1 MSTSSIPSPVSA
13 EPSAVSVPS
22 ERGAHPS
29 RPLAVHLLLLGVGFA
44 VLDVY
49 LNVPNVMP
57 VAPWVWLAL
66 YAGFFPLAHGVGRLT
81 GAGGLGE
88 MGLAL
93 HRGWGRNLLLGF
105 LFCVA
110 LGVLKYV
117 LLWALGAFRVEGF
130 RPAGDITVLV
140 LQSLLAMFLSSAT
153 DDVLLRGYLVRHLS
167 RYLPASALVVLTTL
181 AYVVN
186 HVWYVHLT
194 WDAWLYLGL
203 VGLMFALALVRT
215 GSLWLSIGIHWGGNV
230 AYRLY
235 DGFDARGGVLRR
247 VVLLEA
253 GWLEWVKL
261 GVTALT
267 LAALFLLFRFTAKS
281 EREGPLSARG

>member
-1 MSTSSIPSPVSA
+1 
-13 EPSAVSVPS
+13 
-22 ERGAHPS
+22 
-29 RPLAVHLLLLGVGFA
+29 VHLLLMGVGFA

-49 LNVPNVMP
+49 LNVPNVTP
-57 VAPWVWLAL
+57 VAPGVWLAL

-81 GAGGLGE
+81 GAGGLGA

-105 LFCVA
+105 LFCA
-110 LGVLKYV
+110 SLTVLKYV
-117 LLWALGAFRVEGF
+117 LLWALGTFRVEGF

-167 RYLPASALVVLTTL
+167 PYLPASALVGLTTL

-194 WDAWLYLGL
+194 WEAWLYLGL
-203 VGLMFALALVRT
+203 LGWMFALALVRT

-235 DGFDARGGVLRR
+235 EGFDAQGGVLRR
-247 VVLLEA
+247 GVLLEA

-261 GVTALT
+261 GMTALT
-267 LAALFLLFRFTAKS
+267 LAALFLLLRFTVKS
-281 EREGPLSARG
+281 EREGPLTARG